1 MIGNTFLIYEVIL
14 ITCTAAIMFALVAV
28 FTLFRIFEPKND

>member
-1 MIGNTFLIYEVIL
+1 MIDNIFLIYEVIL
-14 ITCTAAIMFALVAV
+14 ITCTAAIVLALIAV